1 MEKKCSCCGSK
12 NLYQLNSNDLLS
24 GRGEMKWEADSYLC
38 IDCNHIEL
46 FANEK
51 TVDIVNKRINRK
63 NRMEELES
71 ELNSLDGE
79 LEKELEI
86 IENDSKE
93 SLTFEKALEDI
104 KKKLDDEN
112 ITVKE
117 HNLLK
122 DEYEKKQKEYE
133 EFSLE
138 ICRRKNRVDKK
149 ISNRRSEIK
158 EELTE
163 LERHVI

>member
-1 MEKKCSCCGSK
+1 MEKKCSCCGSN
-12 NLYQLNSNDLLS
+12 NLYQLDKSDLISANELS
-24 GRGEMKWEADSYLC
+24 WYADIYLC
-38 IDCNHIEL
+38 FDCKHIEL
-46 FANEK
+46 FANDG
-51 TVDIVNKRINRK
+51 TVDIAKKRINRK

-71 ELNSLDGE
+71 ELNSLDGK

-93 SLTFEKALEDI
+93 SITFEKALEDL

-122 DEYEKKQKEYE
+122 EEYDKKQEEYE

-138 ICRRKNRVDKK
+138 ICRRKNRVNGK
-149 ISNRRSEIK
+149 ISNRRREIE
-158 EELTE
+158 EELRQ
-163 LERHVI
+163 LEKNVI